1 MYDSRSRDFWLQH
14 SLRLLCRRERI
25 FGQTKKYK
33 RQVSP
38 ERGFTSTYIYLL
50 YYYIYIHM
58 YIYIYVFVCIYIYTS
73 NIIHLHVHSYSPKSI
88 GKMTSPE
95 FPFPTGKA
103 PKLPFKN
110 LSGGRYMISM
120 EWISLN
126 ELLESITMPFYIYN
140 YIYICLVGGFNP
152 SEKYESQLGGLFP
165 IYGKIKNVPNHQL
178 ETIYVIIGST
188 IVNEW
193 DLY

>member
-1 MYDSRSRDFWLQH
+1 MTVGAGISGCSTVFGSSAVENGFLDKRKNTRGRFHRKEVSH
-14 SLRLLCRRERI
+14 LR
-25 FGQTKKYK
+25 
-33 RQVSP
+33 
-38 ERGFTSTYIYLL
+38 
-50 YYYIYIHM
+50 
-58 YIYIYVFVCIYIYTS
+58 IYIYYIIISTYTCIYIYMYLYVYIYIDTS

-140 YIYICLVGGFNP
+140 YIYIYVWLVVSTHLKNMKV
-152 SEKYESQLGGLFP
+152 SWEDYSQYMEK
-165 IYGKIKNVPNHQL
+165 
-178 ETIYVIIGST
+178 
-188 IVNEW
+188 
-193 DLY
+193 